1 MEDQQTLLKDY
12 TDMEKGA
19 YLGAI
24 ASIATADHEASDEEI
39 EYMTTLAD
47 SAGLSDT
54 QKQSVTRAAKELSP
68 DELKRCLDILKTSEL
83 RYSLMADM
91 INFAK
96 TDGDYSDIEKT
107 DIEKMADYL
116 EINHQQFSLL
126 DQFTDKTSAV
136 QAAPEEI
143 QKPGFLSSLGLG
155 NLEDKFKNSGMNMNT
170 LTKGLLGIAGPMILA
185 SMVSKGMGGRR
196 GVRGSNNFGNRGRL
210 GSMGFGS
217 GGFGSIISALSGGRG
232 YSGSGGLLGRM
243 LRL

>member
-12 TDMEKGA
+12 TDIEKGA

-47 SAGLSDT
+47 SAGLSDE
-54 QKQSVTRAAKELSP
+54 QKQSVARAAKELSP

-116 EINHQQFSLL
+116 EINQQQFSLL

-155 NLEDKFKNSGMNMNT
+155 NLEDKFKNSGMNMSS

-185 SMVSKGMGGRR
+185 SMMRKGISGRRGMGG
-196 GVRGSNNFGNRGRL
+196 SNFGNRGRL